1 MTDPT
6 ATPPEFDASFR
17 EQLETLFI
25 WRRDVRHF
33 RTDPV
38 AGDTIEGLISQ
49 ACLSPS
55 VGNSQPWR
63 FVLVED
69 PVCRG
74 EIRDNFLNE
83 NAAALGD
90 YRDERATAYA
100 KLKLAGL
107 DDAPVHLA
115 VFADTGTGRGHGL
128 GRRTMPEMLEYSAVA
143 AVNTLWLS
151 ARAAGIGVGWVSIL
165 DPQAASETL
174 EAPEAWRL
182 IAYLC
187 IGYPAA
193 AHRDPALQRAGWQA
207 RGHLKDFLFRR

>member
-1 MTDPT
+1 MTDMPPK
-6 ATPPEFDASFR
+6 PPEFDANFR
-17 EQLETLFI
+17 AQLETLFE

-38 AGDTIEGLISQ
+38 DGDLIEGLISQ

-63 FVLVED
+63 FVLVEEAA
-69 PVCRG
+69 RRR
-74 EIRDNFLNE
+74 EIRANFLAE

-90 YRDERATAYA
+90 YKDERATAYT

-115 VFADTGTGRGHGL
+115 VFADSATGRGHGL

-143 AVNTLWLS
+143 AVNTLWLA

-165 DPQAASETL
+165 DPQAASKTL
-174 EAPEAWRL
+174 EAPGAWRL

-193 AHRDPALQRAGWQA
+193 AHRDPELQRAGWQA

>member
-1 MTDPT
+1 MTDETPK
-6 ATPPEFDASFR
+6 PPEFDASFR
-17 EQLETLFI
+17 EQLETLFV

-38 AGDTIEGLISQ
+38 PEDLIEGLISQ

-69 PVCRG
+69 KARRR
-74 EIRDNFLNE
+74 EIRDNFLQAND
-83 NAAALGD
+83 AALREYEG
-90 YRDERATAYA
+90 ERAAAYA
-100 KLKLAGL
+100 KLKLSGL

-115 VFADTGTGRGHGL
+115 VFVDKGTERGHGL
-128 GRRTMPEMLEYSAVA
+128 GRRTMPEVLDYSAVA
-143 AVNTLWLS
+143 AVNTLWLA
-151 ARAAGIGVGWVSIL
+151 ARAAGVGVGWVSIIDPDAVCKTL
-165 DPQAASETL
+165 D
-174 EAPEAWRL
+174 APTEWRL

-193 AHRDPALQRAGWQA
+193 AHRDPELQRAGWQS

>member
-1 MTDPT
+1 MTDLPPK
-6 ATPPEFDASFR
+6 PPEFDAAFR
-17 EQLETLFI
+17 EQLETLFV

-38 AGDTIEGLISQ
+38 AADLVEGLISQ

-69 PVCRG
+69 AVRRR
-74 EIRDNFLNE
+74 EIRDNFVKANE
-83 NAAALGD
+83 AALGD
-90 YRDERATAYA
+90 YEGERAAAYA
-100 KLKLAGL
+100 KLKLSGL
-107 DDAPVHLA
+107 DDAPTHLA
-115 VFADTGTGRGHGL
+115 VFVDKGTERGHGL
-128 GRRTMPEMLEYSAVA
+128 GRQTMPEVLEYSGVA
-143 AVNTLWLS
+143 AVNTLWLA
-151 ARAAGIGVGWVSIL
+151 ARAAGVGVGWVSII
-165 DPQAASETL
+165 DPDAVCETL
-174 EAPEAWRL
+174 AAPENWRL

-193 AHRDPALQRAGWQA
+193 AHRDPELQRAGWQS

>member
-1 MTDPT
+1 MTEDPQ
-6 ATPPEFDASFR
+6 APPVFDDAFR
-17 EQLETLFI
+17 TQLETLFV

-33 RTDPV
+33 QTDSV
-38 AGDTIEGLISQ
+38 APDLIEGLISQ

-69 PVCRG
+69 AARRRA
-74 EIRDNFLNE
+74 IRDNFMQANE
-83 NAAALGD
+83 AALGD
-90 YRDERATAYA
+90 YEGERAAVYA
-100 KLKLAGL
+100 KLKLSGL

-115 VFADTGTGRGHGL
+115 VFADKETERGHGL
-128 GRRTMPEMLEYSAVA
+128 GRQTMPEVLEYSAVA
-143 AVNTLWLS
+143 AVNTLWLA
-151 ARAAGIGVGWVSIL
+151 ARAAGVGVGWVSII
-165 DPQAASETL
+165 DPDAVCATL
-174 EAPEAWRL
+174 ETPEVWRL

-193 AHRDPALQRAGWQA
+193 AHRDPELQRAGWQS

>member
-1 MTDPT
+1 MTEEPQ
-6 ATPPEFDASFR
+6 APPEFDATFR
-17 EQLETLFI
+17 AQLETLFV

-33 RTDPV
+33 RTDPI
-38 AGDTIEGLISQ
+38 APDLIEGLISQ

-69 PVCRG
+69 AARRRA
-74 EIRDNFLNE
+74 IRDNFVQANE
-83 NAAALGD
+83 AALGA
-90 YRDERATAYA
+90 YEGERAAAYA
-100 KLKLAGL
+100 KLKLSGL

-115 VFADTGTGRGHGL
+115 VFADKETERGHGL
-128 GRRTMPEMLEYSAVA
+128 GRQTMPEVLEYSAVA
-143 AVNTLWLS
+143 AVNTLWLAS
-151 ARAAGIGVGWVSIL
+151 RAAGVGVGWVSII
-165 DPQAASETL
+165 DPDAVCATL
-174 EAPEAWRL
+174 EAPGAWRL

-193 AHRDPALQRAGWQA
+193 AHRDPELQRAGWQS